1 MAFIQPLAFLLLGL
15 IPVVIAMYLLKLR
28 RTEQEVASVYLWRR
42 MVRDVE
48 ANAPWQ
54 RLRRNLLLLLQVLF
68 LLFLILGLARPFYWA
83 EGSGSQALIL
93 ILDVSPSMGAT
104 DASPNRLEAAKI
116 QARRVV
122 DDMPDGTRF
131 TVITAGEAA
140 QVLASSSQDRRA
152 VYQALDGISI
162 QPGGSS
168 LVDAL
173 ELASAIAARQPD
185 TEIVV
190 LSDGKVDLPE
200 RITLQGNLRYL
211 PVGTGGHNQAISLL
225 TVEAVP
231 GADGLTAFV
240 QVSDFSPAGEN
251 PVNRRL
257 VLSAD
262 GQVVQAFDL
271 EIPARGQQAVLAEGI
286 PETVEVVE
294 AELNGED
301 LLPLDDLAWA
311 VYRPAEA
318 VTVEVVTEGNRFLET
333 ALGLMPGVEPV
344 VILPED
350 WEALG
355 TQPAPDLTI
364 FDTYVPLTRTLPA
377 SNLLFIGPLRSSE
390 LFTVTGKVE
399 SPRLAVETTGDP
411 LLENLTGLEAI
422 QILDSSRLAVPEWG
436 RVVLTDATS
445 GEALLIRGEPG
456 GRRTAVL
463 GFDLRRSDL
472 PLQVAYPVLLANLL
486 QWLAPPALDLPA
498 QVQPG
503 EATSFNQPENSTQV
517 SLEKPGGDVE
527 PLESQDGKILIPGPD
542 QLGIYE
548 VSWGEG
554 ESAQFAVNLFSP
566 QESDIVPAGQ
576 LSVAGLEADGEAE
589 GQQQAQR
596 EWWRPLI
603 WLALILIILEWLVYQ
618 RANLRRIWDRVSRR
632 ALPEAESRNR
642 PANRSSYR

>member
-1 MAFIQPLAFLLLGL
+1 
-15 IPVVIAMYLLKLR
+15 
-28 RTEQEVASVYLWRR
+28 
-42 MVRDVE
+42 
-48 ANAPWQ
+48 
-54 RLRRNLLLLLQVLF
+54 
-68 LLFLILGLARPFYWA
+68 
-83 EGSGSQALIL
+83 
-93 ILDVSPSMGAT
+93 
-104 DASPNRLEAAKI
+104 
-116 QARRVV
+116 
-122 DDMPDGTRF
+122 
-131 TVITAGEAA
+131 
-140 QVLASSSQDRRA
+140 
-152 VYQALDGISI
+152 
-162 QPGGSS
+162 
-168 LVDAL
+168 
-173 ELASAIAARQPD
+173 
-185 TEIVV
+185 
-190 LSDGKVDLPE
+190 
-200 RITLQGNLRYL
+200 
-211 PVGTGGHNQAISLL
+211 
-225 TVEAVP
+225 
-231 GADGLTAFV
+231 
-240 QVSDFSPAGEN
+240 
-251 PVNRRL
+251 
-257 VLSAD
+257 
-262 GQVVQAFDL
+262 
-271 EIPARGQQAVLAEGI
+271 
-286 PETVEVVE
+286 
-294 AELNGED
+294 
-301 LLPLDDLAWA
+301 
-311 VYRPAEA
+311 
-318 VTVEVVTEGNRFLET
+318 VEVVTEGNRFLET

-355 TQPAPDLTI
+355 TQSVPDLTI
-364 FDTYVPLTRTLPA
+364 FDTHVPLTRTLPT

-399 SPRLAVETTGDP
+399 APRLAVETTGDP

-472 PLQVAYPVLLANLL
+472 PLQVAFPVLLANLL

-517 SLEKPGGDVE
+517 TLEKPGGGVE
-527 PLESQDGKILIPGPD
+527 PLESQDGKLLIPGPD

-554 ESAQFAVNLFSP
+554 GSAQFAVNLFSP
-566 QESDIVPAGQ
+566 QESDIMPAGQ

-603 WLALILIILEWLVYQ
+603 WLALVLIILEWLVYQ

-632 ALPEAESRNR
+632 ALPAADSRNR
-642 PANRSSYR
+642 PANRSTYR